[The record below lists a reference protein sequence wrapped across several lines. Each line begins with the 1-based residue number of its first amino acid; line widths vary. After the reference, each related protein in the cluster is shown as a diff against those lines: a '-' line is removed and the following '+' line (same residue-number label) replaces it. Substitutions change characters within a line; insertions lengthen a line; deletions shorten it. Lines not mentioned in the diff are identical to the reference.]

1 MQTRAEAPICIK
13 LGENMA
19 NYTGIYSDTLLAG
32 SFDASQFDGVKIT
45 EGIPVRLLY
54 RVLPGQEIAFGSG
67 SNN

>member
-1 MQTRAEAPICIK
+1 
-13 LGENMA
+13 MA

>member
-1 MQTRAEAPICIK
+1 
-13 LGENMA
+13 MA

-45 EGIPVRLLY
+45 AGIPVRLYY